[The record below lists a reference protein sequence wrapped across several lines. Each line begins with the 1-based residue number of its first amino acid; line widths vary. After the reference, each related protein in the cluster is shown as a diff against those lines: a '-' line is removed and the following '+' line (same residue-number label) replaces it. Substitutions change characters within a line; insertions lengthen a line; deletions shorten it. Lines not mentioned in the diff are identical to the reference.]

1 MAKKQIKDRGCKA
14 FPYRLTCRDSV
25 TWHEVKESARRYA
38 EREGLKGC
46 AIERLNLETEEYEEV

>member
-1 MAKKQIKDRGCKA
+1 MAKFKDRGCKA

-25 TWHEVKESARRYA
+25 TWHEVKDSARRYA

-46 AIERLNLETEEYEEV
+46 ARGHREGETVRAVV